1 MISYSMV
8 LEFFAHTDKYCLKQG
23 GNLMVGGEIRNK
35 VKDIRDQVTR
45 AVKATVIL
53 NFTLESDGSL

>member
-1 MISYSMV
+1 MCWGV
-8 LEFFAHTDKYCLKQG
+8 GG
-23 GNLMVGGEIRNK
+23 GNLVVSREIRNK
-35 VKDIRDQVTR
+35 AKDIRGQVTR

>member
-1 MISYSMV
+1 MCWEV
-8 LEFFAHTDKYCLKQG
+8 GG
-23 GNLMVGGEIRNK
+23 GNLVVRGEIRNK
-35 VKDIRDQVTR
+35 VKDIRGQVTR

>member
-1 MISYSMV
+1 MCWGV
-8 LEFFAHTDKYCLKQG
+8 GVEEG
-23 GNLMVGGEIRNK
+23 EVGNLVVGWEIRNK
-35 VKDIRDQVTR
+35 AKDIRDQVTW